1 MGIVGLLL
9 LILFIA
15 SALFLILFVLIQDEQ
30 GEGMGGIFGGGGG
43 GAFGPRS
50 GNVLTKI
57 TSVLAI
63 IFLTGAFGL
72 AWINRTPEVGNII
85 GKARVETLK
94 ESKNNWWVETSNKA
108 ENQLPAGEKTVAPE
122 KVKTEQKSAAL
133 KESNAPE
140 SKKE

>member
-9 LILFIA
+9 LILFVA
-15 SALFLILFVLIQDEQ
+15 SALFLVLFILIQDEQ

-72 AWINRTPEVGNII
+72 AWINRTPEAGNIV

-94 ESKNNWWVETSNKA
+94 ESKKDWWVETSNTAGKQPA
-108 ENQLPAGEKTVAPE
+108 AGEKAVTPE
-122 KVKTEQKSAAL
+122 KIKTGQKITTPKKST
-133 KESNAPE
+133 SPE

>member
-1 MGIVGLLL
+1 MGIVGVLL
-9 LILFIA
+9 LILFVA
-15 SALFLILFVLIQDEQ
+15 SALFLILFILIQDEQ

-94 ESKNNWWVETSNKA
+94 ESKNDWWVETSNTAGK
-108 ENQLPAGEKTVAPE
+108 QPSAGEKTVKPE
-122 KVKTEQKSAAL
+122 KVKAEQKITIP
-133 KESNAPE
+133 KENIAPKN
-140 SKKE
+140 KKE

>member
-1 MGIVGLLL
+1 MGIVGVLL
-9 LILFIA
+9 LILFVA
-15 SALFLILFVLIQDEQ
+15 SALFLILFILIQDEQ

-94 ESKNNWWVETSNKA
+94 ESKNDWWVETSNTA
-108 ENQLPAGEKTVAPE
+108 GEQPSAGEKTVKPE
-122 KVKTEQKSAAL
+122 KVKAEQKITIP
-133 KESNAPE
+133 KENIAPKN
-140 SKKE
+140 KKE